1 MSSRGVFMPAVTM
14 RELLESGVHFG
25 HQTRRWNPRMKPY
38 VFGARNGIYI
48 IDLQKTVDQT
58 RAACAFATKIAAEG
72 KKVLFVGTKKQAKEV
87 IEEEAKRAGMY
98 YVNNRWLGGMLTN
111 YQTVKAS
118 IDRLKKIEALKM
130 SPDWEGTPKKEQSRY
145 ERELENLKKSLGGI
159 QDMKKLPGAI
169 FVVDTEK
176 EHIAVKEAKK
186 LGIPTIA
193 VVDTNCD
200 PSNITYVIPGND
212 DAIRSIRLFARLI
225 ADSCLEGARILQEK
239 LRAQE
244 NADAMSAE
252 ALKDELETE
261 KKVSRFEGDI
271 DLQGV
276 DEADLEAQEVEAE
289 LKTEESFAEMLA
301 GEKVP
306 APEKEKEKAPVAAVA
321 KKSKKA

>member
-1 MSSRGVFMPAVTM
+1 MPQVTM

-25 HQTRRWNPRMKPY
+25 HQTRRWNPKMKPY

-58 RAACAFATKIAAEG
+58 RAACTFAAQVTAEG

-87 IEEEAKRAGMY
+87 VEEEAKRAGMY

-118 IDRLKKIEALKM
+118 IDRLKKLEALKG
-130 SPDWEGTPKKEQSRY
+130 SPEWNEIPKKEQAMHD
-145 ERELENLKKSLGGI
+145 RELEKLKKSLGGI

-169 FVVDTEK
+169 FVIDTEK
-176 EHIAVKEAKK
+176 EHIAIKEAKK
-186 LGIPTIA
+186 LGIPTIG

-200 PSNITYVIPGND
+200 PSGITYVIPGND

-225 ADSCLEGARILQEK
+225 ADSCLEGARTFQEK

-244 NADAMSAE
+244 VADQA
-252 ALKDELETE
+252 KDESEEE

-271 DLQGV
+271 DLQGI
-276 DEADLEAQEVEAE
+276 DEADLEAQEAE
-289 LKTEESFAEMLA
+289 EGTEESTES
-301 GEKVP
+301 
-306 APEKEKEKAPVAAVA
+306 KE
-321 KKSKKA
+321 

>member
-1 MSSRGVFMPAVTM
+1 MPAVTM

-25 HQTRRWNPRMKPY
+25 HQTRRWNPKMKPY

-48 IDLQKTVDQT
+48 IDLQKTVDQA
-58 RAACAFATKIAAEG
+58 RAACAFASKVAAEG
-72 KKVLFVGTKKQAKEV
+72 KKVLFVGTKKQAKDV

-118 IDRLKKIEALKM
+118 IDRLKKLEALKI
-130 SPDWEGTPKKEQSRY
+130 SPEWDETPKKEQSRY
-145 ERELENLKKSLGGI
+145 DRELENLRKSLGGI

-200 PSNITYVIPGND
+200 PSNVTYVIPGND

-225 ADSCLEGARILQEK
+225 SDSCIEGARIFQEK

-244 NADAMSAE
+244 TADNAG
-252 ALKDELETE
+252 KDEGDIE

-276 DEADLEAQEVEAE
+276 DEADLEAAEQEVAPEEGAADVAAEA
-289 LKTEESFAEMLA
+289 AA
-301 GEKVP
+301 P
-306 APEKEKEKAPVAAVA
+306 APVAPVAAKA
-321 KKSKKA
+321 EKKSKKSKGE